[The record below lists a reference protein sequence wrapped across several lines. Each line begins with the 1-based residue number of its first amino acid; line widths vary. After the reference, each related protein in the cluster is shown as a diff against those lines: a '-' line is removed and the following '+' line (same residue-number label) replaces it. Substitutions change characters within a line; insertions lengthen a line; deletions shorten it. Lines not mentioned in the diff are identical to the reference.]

1 MRTDALLLVLAA
13 AAIHASWN
21 ALTKRAQDQLAFL
34 WSSVSLATLVLL
46 PVGWGFLPQEGV
58 PGAAWPFLAA
68 TSVIHAVYFYLL
80 GRAYG
85 SGEFSLVYPIA
96 RGLGVALVPV
106 AAFFF
111 LDERP
116 SALGA
121 LGVLLVV
128 AGIVGIN
135 LSSAGLSS
143 AGPSASAG
151 SAAAGPRRLMSA
163 GTGWAL
169 VTGLS
174 IAAYSLVDKAGV
186 ARLHPV
192 PYIAILGVGMS
203 LLLVPAMV
211 RRRVALAR
219 EWRTNWRAI
228 LVASTLNLTSYLLVL
243 FAFRLS
249 KAGYVVAA
257 REISIVLSVA
267 IGRLWFGERGVG
279 RRLAAAS
286 LVLAGVICVALA
298 R

>member
-13 AAIHASWN
+13 AAIHATWN

-34 WSSVSLATLVLL
+34 WSSVSLATVVLL
-46 PVGWGFLPQEGV
+46 PVGWAFLPPEGV
-58 PGAAWPFLAA
+58 PRAAWPFLVA
-68 TSVIHAVYFYLL
+68 TSSIHAAYFYAL

-106 AAFFF
+106 AAVFL

-116 SALGA
+116 SPLGA

-135 LSSAGLSS
+135 VAAG
-143 AGPSASAG
+143 
-151 SAAAGPRRLMSA
+151 GPRRLMSA

-192 PYIAILGVGMS
+192 PYIAILGVGMC
-203 LLLVPAMV
+203 LLLVPAMA
-211 RRRVALAR
+211 RRRAALAR
-219 EWRTNWRAI
+219 EWRTNWRTI

-257 REISIVLSVA
+257 REISIVLSVL
-267 IGRLWFGERGVG
+267 IGRLWLGERRVG
-279 RRLAAAS
+279 RRLAAAG

>member
-1 MRTDALLLVLAA
+1 MRC
-13 AAIHASWN
+13 
-21 ALTKRAQDQLAFL
+21 
-34 WSSVSLATLVLL
+34 
-46 PVGWGFLPQEGV
+46 
-58 PGAAWPFLAA
+58 
-68 TSVIHAVYFYLL
+68 
-80 GRAYG
+80 
-85 SGEFSLVYPIA
+85 
-96 RGLGVALVPV
+96 
-106 AAFFF
+106 
-111 LDERP
+111 
-116 SALGA
+116 
-121 LGVLLVV
+121 
-128 AGIVGIN
+128 
-135 LSSAGLSS
+135 
-143 AGPSASAG
+143 
-151 SAAAGPRRLMSA
+151 AGPRRLISV

-203 LLLVPAMV
+203 LLLVPAIV
-211 RRRVALAR
+211 RRRDALAR
-219 EWRTNWRAI
+219 EWQVNWRAI

-249 KAGYVVAA
+249 KVGYVVAA

-267 IGRLWFGERGVG
+267 IGRLWFGEREVG